1 MNISGNFAWSTSSQ
15 ASFGSAAGGQN
26 ISFTAT
32 SPQNSSKPQQR
43 KPLDRKT
50 WYAKFLNSLKR
61 NGSKKKGLPP
71 SGHSLDTAKRRYQH
85 IDRGGTGASGIFRS
99 ESCRQMTG
107 GSEYEY
113 GSCHSS
119 FDEPLSGMLNDKMK
133 FVKNGWYNNNAGGR
147 NQNNYSRSRCFLP
160 TGDSF
165 DNDSQSRDSGNSSAG
180 TSTHNITPHGNLL
193 NNTYR
198 GRLPN
203 PPIQETCVPQNTDRI
218 NRDMSGGDSY
228 AYSSNANDAASTHNS
243 IYSYTTARAQD
254 DEDSAVGSSSTFS
267 HYNGNWYGKRYNS
280 HSTTYDSISV
290 ASGSLVNATLNNS
303 TLHDNRNYEFS
314 NSNTTSQWNEQPEEN
329 ILRQRRNPSLSWIA
343 SSSASGTFY
352 SAKTKRKLDCLDE
365 DDTSSFEVESILDS
379 DQQSKAPSSKR
390 KCSPFKKIQT
400 INHNER
406 LEESRILLILRQI
419 FRFLLFGLKFG
430 LMAFTVLIVILGMFY
445 IMRTYT
451 CNLARSSKIDI
462 PHLEKELTSNVFGQ
476 QYAIKSITS
485 ALETYD
491 KLDDPTVS
499 VLLFLGSTGT
509 GKTFTS
515 SLIRHNF
522 PVANSNSYF
531 FSVPMHFNSYG
542 LQNGNVDI
550 LWDVASHIQVNF

>member
-1 MNISGNFAWSTSSQ
+1 M
-15 ASFGSAAGGQN
+15 
-26 ISFTAT
+26 
-32 SPQNSSKPQQR
+32 
-43 KPLDRKT
+43 DRKT

-71 SGHSLDTAKRRYQH
+71 SGHSLDTAKHRYQQ
-85 IDRGGTGASGIFRS
+85 IDRGGTGASGIYRS
-99 ESCRQMTG
+99 ESCRQITS

-133 FVKNGWYNNNAGGR
+133 FVNNGWYNNNGVNR
-147 NQNNYSRSRCFLP
+147 NHPNYSRSKGFLP
-160 TGDSF
+160 AGDSF

-180 TSTHNITPHGNLL
+180 TSTHNNTPHGNIV
-193 NNTYR
+193 NTYR

-203 PPIQETCVPQNTDRI
+203 LPQENRVPQTSDIFDRDKLP
-218 NRDMSGGDSY
+218 RGDAY
-228 AYSSNANDAASTHNS
+228 TYSSGVNDAASINNS
-243 IYSYTTARAQD
+243 IYSYTTARAHED
-254 DEDSAVGSSSTFS
+254 NDSAVGSSSTLS

-290 ASGSLVNATLNNS
+290 ASGSMANGPTNDS
-303 TLHDNRNYEFS
+303 TLHDDRSTYEYS
-314 NSNTTSQWNEQPEEN
+314 NSIATPLWNQQSEEN

-365 DDTSSFEVESILDS
+365 DDTSSFEVESVLET
-379 DQQSKAPSSKR
+379 DQHSKAPSSKR
-390 KCSPFKKIQT
+390 QCSPFKKQQSS
-400 INHNER
+400 NLENSN
-406 LEESRILLILRQI
+406 EESNLFLIFKQIL
-419 FRFLLFGLKFG
+419 RFLLLLLKFG
-430 LMAFTVLIVILGMFY
+430 LMAFTVLIIILGMFY
-445 IMRTYT
+445 IMRSYT

-462 PHLEKELTSNVFGQ
+462 PHLDKELKNNVFGQ
-476 QYAIKSITS
+476 QYAISSITS

-491 KLDDPTVS
+491 KLDKPTVS
-499 VLLFLGSTGT
+499 VLLLLGSPGT
-509 GKTFTS
+509 GKTLTS
-515 SLIRHNF
+515 SLIRQHF

-542 LQNGNVDI
+542 LKNGNVDI
-550 LWDVASHIQVNF
+550 LWDVASHIQVNY